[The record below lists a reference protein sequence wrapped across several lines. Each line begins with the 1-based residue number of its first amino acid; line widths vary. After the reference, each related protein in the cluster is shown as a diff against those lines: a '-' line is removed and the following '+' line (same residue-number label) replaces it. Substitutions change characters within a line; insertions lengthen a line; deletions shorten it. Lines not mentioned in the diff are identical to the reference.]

1 MTDVNPESCT
11 IDQQVDRPICREP
24 PELDLTEPLQ
34 TPRQR
39 SVIGDREID
48 LEHLCQAT

>member
-39 SVIGDREID
+39 SVIGDRKIQ
-48 LEHLCQAT
+48 LKQLGK